1 MEKMKNRQNVI
12 LKGIMAF
19 IIIMSVFFVVPSQT
33 TLIANANAPSPLSYG
48 NWMKEAWHIPSND
61 KYMVFCMNS
70 WYFRGLYTG
79 DSQGKNR
86 AGYYDYPI
94 EYAQACASN
103 YRVNQMITFEK
114 HGYNATM
121 TLGKNITSTS
131 RPGYTF
137 IGWSENPNASI
148 NSTTNGFYHDA
159 SGWHAAG
166 AGNYLYGQTISLSR
180 YTAGKVNVLYAIW
193 CPLDSDNY
201 TSETGVSTLVV
212 KVNHGT
218 IGGSS
223 SKTYKSTLLPGRT
236 AYTPDYAIDSN
247 CTSYPN
253 NFNRATVTINERD
266 INLKA
271 SDMPTLK
278 FVTPSNANPVSNMH
292 PTSTYWAGATLT
304 GEGGGDLQLN
314 TVTSQGVNKILSAT
328 YTYNPQ
334 HGTDILSLTMQYMP
348 ITLPNATLKNAA
360 SVEGGTEV
368 FIGWYLDANFKEF
381 AGAPGSL
388 YYIPD
393 GVTTLYARFDSIHF
407 KTLPVYFQK
416 QKFTN
421 GTINSLRDA
430 DKFFTNVIL
439 NADGTAKNDYAAP
452 SHSLAVNYGKGA
464 TNLQAYITG
473 ANGIPYYWK
482 FQYKLAA
489 SNSWSDN
496 LNSYDQVGSTGLA
509 GDLTTGNHNSGTF
522 YIPTSGI
529 YSFTLHGA
537 RGQDTTN
544 SDFVGTAYGGKGA
557 QLAGLQLELPGGS
570 YIQFSAGGSYN
581 SAATINYRAPGSATW
596 QRMVCAAG
604 GADAVRVDGAYRS
617 EYAEDGWGGKKN
629 GQDAKLGNSTADG
642 VFETWKEHHK
652 DFAHEGTDYDTDYGS
667 RGRGGQPDGQSATG
681 TSGHHWEGYE
691 EDPDDYIGYNYV
703 YRAPSAGASK
713 YSIPSTITVL
723 DAGQWSNTGYT
734 SSNIYVEYTGKFR
747 YTDGTSIAQL
757 IAAQT
762 PDITAPAK
770 TTVTM
775 DKNWFTYADLSWT
788 QPDPGA
794 TAYDFR
800 ALLYKNQAH
809 SMTSSVYREFISS
822 QFAGYYY
829 RITSSRLSSVSG
841 IGSTTYKWSNSTG
854 VSNTDPY
861 SGWVWTTTPKTTVKK
876 KNYTTYLNIISV
888 DAAGNL
894 SPIQTV
900 TLDYKGHS
908 KDGGPGTEIDKIWD
922 NLMLVTFDTNRLAYQ
937 LDPATTV
944 TYTNIPWTPTSTV
957 AAIDENV
964 QDYYVQRYYAVNG
977 SNIYNGTGA
986 FMPETGNDL
995 KEAIAVTSDYGGAF
1009 PTVSARGCTFLG
1021 WNDKDNG
1028 TGTWYSQNG
1037 TGDKS
1042 GKDKDNTAVLV
1053 VDATAEKCGQAITL
1067 YAIYSDNTKISTSV
1081 TYNAPDL
1088 TTVGVAGNASTAT
1101 DVKMNVHSSTAS
1113 KFTTP
1118 WSHDVA
1124 VGVTAT
1130 GAGTGI
1136 DYITQVLSNQS
1147 NAKRS
1152 QITKDMAGE
1161 LASNIASLTNPDYKT
1176 SAFETKT
1183 LNDVNPHTTH
1193 LNNNALYT
1201 PNPVTFDV
1209 NYGYQ
1214 GTYFVDAYTSERE
1227 LEVLTSIHGYPAYA
1241 ETADMAYTVKIDK
1254 TKPVMTKYKI
1264 TQDRLSNYNS
1274 DDIATA
1280 IQNGLYT
1287 TFVISASDYN
1297 NTANGVYDKKGDSS
1311 GIYGVYIRVWDA
1323 DNTNSCKIYS
1333 IPLENTAYGSI
1344 TARTDNPDKN
1354 ILAGTWTYPI
1364 NLYTEFPDAS
1374 KVIYEVYV
1382 VDNAGNVS
1390 NKIGT
1395 ALKDYTDPTDP
1406 DYPGDPDGP
1415 TPDLPDDNPNS
1426 GEGDDVYPHGILTN
1440 FSIKTIIYSDENTKF
1455 NIDDMMTVE
1464 DMTDLCAFFQTGD
1477 FGHVDIWTVGYTNS
1491 VDLDFL
1497 EIGKESVKEILE
1509 GNLPEKY
1516 NLGVSSTYD
1525 ANFARMIS
1533 YTKSKQL
1540 LPEYLKVYDKE
1551 TQKIVTLSKG
1561 TAKYNALMKNSSG
1574 AYYAQYYTFDKNT
1587 DSDKWLSDGTQVR
1600 IPPYYQ
1606 MQNPY
1611 DRSEKTHK
1619 DGTTAYHW
1627 ETHSYIAGA
1636 YKNSDICQASWNY
1649 IIYDEGANDLHFR
1662 VIHENGI
1669 ASDEQTDI
1677 VPWDPWEHT
1686 FR

>member
-1 MEKMKNRQNVI
+1 MEKMKTCKNAI

-19 IIIMSVFFVVPSQT
+19 AIVISVFLVAPLQT
-33 TLIANANAPSPLSYG
+33 TPVVEAAGFTPPDALSYG
-48 NWMKEAWHIPSND
+48 NWMKEPWHIPSND
-61 KYMVFCMNS
+61 RYMVFCLNS
-70 WYFRGLYTG
+70 WFYKAVYTG
-79 DSQGKNR
+79 DSQGRNS
-86 AGYYDYPI
+86 AGYYDIPI
-94 EYAQACASN
+94 EEAQLALSN
-103 YRVNQMITFEK
+103 YRVKNMACHSK
-114 HGYNATM
+114 HGYGSTM
-121 TLGKNITSTS
+121 TLGSNITSS
-131 RPGYTF
+131 KRPGYTLV
-137 IGWSENPNASI
+137 GWSENPNASLS
-148 NSTTNGFYHDA
+148 STSNGFYHDA

-180 YTAGKVNVLYAIW
+180 YTAGKANVLYAIW

-212 KVNHGT
+212 KMNHGT
-218 IGGSS
+218 IGGNS
-223 SKTYKSTLLPGRT
+223 SKVYKSTLLPGRT

-247 CTSYPN
+247 CTSDPY
-253 NFNRATVTINERD
+253 NFNTATVTIRE
-266 INLKA
+266 
-271 SDMPTLK
+271 SDLNAGGSSMPTLN
-278 FVTPSNANPVSNMH
+278 FVTPSNANPVASMH
-292 PTSTYWAGATLT
+292 PSSTYWAGATLT
-304 GEGGGDLQLN
+304 GEGGGDLALS
-314 TVTSQGVNKILSAT
+314 TVSSEGVTKIKSAT
-328 YTYNPQ
+328 YTYNSQ
-334 HGTDILSLTMQYMP
+334 HGTDNLAITIEYMP
-348 ITLPNATLKNAA
+348 ITLPEATLKQANT
-360 SVEGGTEV
+360 VEGGTEI
-368 FIGWYLDANFKEF
+368 FIGWYLDPDYKKF

-416 QKFTN
+416 TKYTG
-421 GTINSLRDA
+421 GTINGLADA

-452 SHSLAVNYGKGA
+452 YHSLAVNYGKGA

-473 ANGIPYYWK
+473 ANAIPYYWQ

-489 SNSWSDN
+489 SSSWSSN
-496 LNSYDQVGSTGLA
+496 LDSYDSVGSTGLV
-509 GDLTTGNHNSGTF
+509 GDLTTGIHNSGKY
-522 YIPTSGI
+522 YIPTAGI
-529 YSFTLHGA
+529 YTFDLRGA
-537 RGQDTTN
+537 RGYDWGANDYT
-544 SDFVGTAYGGKGA
+544 GPAYGGNGA
-557 QLAGLQLELPGGS
+557 QLTGLQLELPGGC
-570 YIQFSAGGSYN
+570 YVQFSAGGGTH
-581 SAATINYRAPGSATW
+581 SAATLYYRAPGSATW
-596 QRMVCAAG
+596 QRIACAAG
-604 GADAVRVDGAYRS
+604 GADAMKAGDNNAYRS
-617 EYAEDGWGGKKN
+617 EYAYDDWGGKK
-629 GQDAKLGNSTADG
+629 
-642 VFETWKEHHK
+642 
-652 DFAHEGTDYDTDYGS
+652 
-667 RGRGGQPDGQSATG
+667 DGQSAKLGESTANGAFSCNWHRGEKFHDDWYHSYHSTNKEGGAPDGASTNG
-681 TSGHHWEGYE
+681 TYGEHWEGTNSE
-691 EDPDDYIGYNYV
+691 GNYIGYNVLYK
-703 YRAPSAGASK
+703 APSAGASK
-713 YSIPSTITVL
+713 FNIPASINVVSTGSWSYSGS
-723 DAGQWSNTGYT
+723 Y
-734 SSNIYVEYTGKFR
+734 SSQIYVKFIGKYR
-747 YTDGTSIAQL
+747 YSDGTSIAQL
-757 IAAQT
+757 IAAKT
-762 PDITAPAK
+762 PDTTAPDK
-770 TTVTM
+770 TTVTI
-775 DKNWFTYADLSWT
+775 DKNWFTYADVSWT

-800 ALLYKNQAH
+800 ALLYRNQVH
-809 SMTSSVYREFISS
+809 SLTSSVYREFISS

-829 RITSSRLSSVSG
+829 RITNSRLSSVSG
-841 IGSTTYKWSNSTG
+841 IGSTTYKWSNLTG
-854 VSNTDPY
+854 TVTSDPY
-861 SGWVWTTTPKTTVKK
+861 SGWVWTTTPQITVKK

-900 TLDYKGHS
+900 TLDYKGN
-908 KDGGPGTEIDKIWD
+908 KKDDGGPGTEIDKIWD

-937 LDPATTV
+937 LSPETTV

-957 AAIDENV
+957 PATDENV

-995 KEAIAVTSDYGGAF
+995 KEAIAVPSDYGGAF

-1088 TTVGVAGNASTAT
+1088 TTVGIAGDASTAT
-1101 DVKMNVHSSTAS
+1101 EVTMNVHSSTAS

-1118 WSHDVA
+1118 WSHDVV
-1124 VGVTAT
+1124 VGATGT

-1152 QITKDMAGE
+1152 EISKDMAGE
-1161 LASNIASLTNPDYKT
+1161 TTSNVASLTNPDYT
-1176 SAFETKT
+1176 SNTFETKT
-1183 LNDVNPHTTH
+1183 INDVNPHTTH
-1193 LNNNALYT
+1193 LNNHSLYT

-1209 NYGYQ
+1209 NYNYQ

-1227 LEVLTSIHGYPAYA
+1227 LQVLNSIHGYPAYA
-1241 ETADMAYTVKIDK
+1241 ETTDMAYTVKIDK

-1264 TQDRLSNYNS
+1264 TQDRLSNYKS

-1297 NTANGVYDKKGDSS
+1297 NSANGVYDKKGDSS

-1333 IPLENTAYGSI
+1333 IPLEDTAYGSV

-1395 ALKDYTDPTDP
+1395 AVKDYTDPTDP

-1415 TPDLPDDNPNS
+1415 DPDLPDDNPKTD
-1426 GEGDDVYPHGILTN
+1426 EGDDVYPHGLLTN
-1440 FSIKTIIYSDENTKF
+1440 FSIKTIIYSDKDDEF
-1455 NIDDMMTVE
+1455 NIDDMMTIE

-1477 FGHVDIWTVGYTNS
+1477 FGHVDIWTIGYVSS

-1497 EIGKESVKEILE
+1497 EIGQEGVKEILA

-1516 NLGVSSTYD
+1516 NMGVSSTYN
-1525 ANFARMIS
+1525 ANFTRMIS

-1540 LPEYLKVYDKE
+1540 LPEFLKVYDKD
-1551 TQKIVTLSKG
+1551 TQKIVTLNKG

-1574 AYYAQYYTFDKNT
+1574 AYYAQYYTFDKDT
-1587 DSDKWLSDGTQVR
+1587 DSEKWLSEGTQVR

-1606 MQNPY
+1606 MKNPY
-1611 DRSEKTHK
+1611 DRSEKTHA

-1662 VIHENGI
+1662 VIHEN
-1669 ASDEQTDI
+1669 
-1677 VPWDPWEHT
+1677 
-1686 FR
+1686 